1 MPLLV
6 AFDLLD
12 RQIVD
17 SEGIPVGKVDDV
29 ELAVDDAGRPRVEA
43 LLTGQ
48 QALGARFGGTL
59 GRWITSV
66 AARLD
71 TDHRGPRRIPY
82 RLVSEVDS
90 AVVSEVDSAVRLRVR
105 RELLAEPPLEA
116 WLNEHLI
123 GRIPGAGDD

>member
-1 MPLLV
+1 MPILV
-6 AFDLLD
+6 GFDLLD

-17 SEGIPVGKVDDV
+17 SDGIPVGKVDDV
-29 ELAVDDAGRPRVEA
+29 EFTVDDDGRPRVSA

-48 QALGARFGGTL
+48 QALGARVGGTL
-59 GRWITSV
+59 GRWITAV

-71 TDHRGPRRIPY
+71 VERRGPRRVPY
-82 RLVSEVDS
+82 RL
-90 AVVSEVDSAVRLRVR
+90 VSEVDSAVRLRVR

-116 WLNEHLI
+116 WLNTHLI

>member
-1 MPLLV
+1 MPQLMV
-6 AFDLLD
+6 GFDLLD

-17 SEGIPVGKVDDV
+17 SDGIPVGKVDDV
-29 ELAVDDAGRPRVEA
+29 EFTVDGEGRVRVEA

-48 QALGARFGGTL
+48 RALGARFGGTL
-59 GRWITSV
+59 GRWITAV

-71 TDHRGPRRIPY
+71 IDRRGPRRIPY
-82 RLVSEVDS
+82 RLVADVDS
-90 AVVSEVDSAVRLRVR
+90 AVHLRVR

-123 GRIPGAGDD
+123 GRIPGADDDQ

>member
-1 MPLLV
+1 MPVLV
-6 AFDLLD
+6 GFDLLD

-17 SEGIPVGKVDDV
+17 SDGIPVGKVDDV
-29 ELAVDDAGRPRVEA
+29 EFTVDDDGRPRVSA

-48 QALGARFGGTL
+48 QALGARVGGTL
-59 GRWITSV
+59 GRWITAV

-71 TDHRGPRRIPY
+71 IERRGPRRVPY
-82 RLVSEVDS
+82 RL
-90 AVVSEVDSAVRLRVR
+90 VSEVDSAVRLRVR

-116 WLNEHLI
+116 WLNTHLI

>member
-90 AVVSEVDSAVRLRVR
+90 AVRLRVR

>member
-12 RQIVD
+12 RQIED
-17 SEGIPVGKVDDV
+17 RDGLPVGKVDDV
-29 ELAVDDAGRPRVEA
+29 EFGRTADGVPYIAA

-48 QALGARFGGTL
+48 QALGARLGGVL
-59 GRWITSV
+59 GRWLTAS

-71 TDHRGPRRIPY
+71 SHRQGPRRISY
-82 RLVSEVDS
+82 DLVARVDS
-90 AVVSEVDSAVRLRVR
+90 AVILSVR
-105 RELLAEPPLEA
+105 RELLAEPALEA

-123 GRIPGAGDD
+123 GRIPGADDAS